1 MLPEYIKVVVSPIL
15 NSPRMVQTSKKPQTL
30 ACPCLSPS
38 VHSANLL
45 SWSKL
50 GALRHIPHTIQ
61 AKDVSARST
70 GQTWSYWSYWTQHDP
85 LLMQH
90 CSTMVGRD
98 TNVILASR
106 STLGS
111 TLLQNKEQRQCDTK
125 GPRSHPL
132 SRAACGYPRT
142 ASMTYD
148 RLL

>member
-1 MLPEYIKVVVSPIL
+1 MLPEYKKVVVSPIL

-50 GALRHIPHTIQ
+50 GALRHIPHTIR

-70 GQTWSYWSYWTQHDP
+70 GQTWSYWSYWTQHSH

-90 CSTMVGRD
+90 CSTMLGRN
-98 TNVILASR
+98 TYIIPASR
-106 STLGS
+106 SSLRS
-111 TLLQNKEQRQCDTK
+111 TLLQNKEQRQRGTGRPPFSPDVSSSVQTDT
-125 GPRSHPL
+125 HCIDDL
-132 SRAACGYPRT
+132 
-142 ASMTYD
+142 
-148 RLL
+148 